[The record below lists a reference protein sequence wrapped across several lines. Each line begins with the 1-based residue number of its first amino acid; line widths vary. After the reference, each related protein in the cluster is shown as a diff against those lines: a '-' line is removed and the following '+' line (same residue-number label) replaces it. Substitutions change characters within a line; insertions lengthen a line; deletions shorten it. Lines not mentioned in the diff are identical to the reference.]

1 MRSLLLGALALS
13 ACVACAASPTP
24 PPPFVARAPA
34 RNATTAP
41 LAASASSSAA
51 ACFAEPV
58 RYGPRVAASA
68 ASTARETAARACTA
82 GDDAERAAC
91 RFALAHEHFEARR
104 FERAAPLLLAVAH
117 DPQAADAPLAAQLA
131 LESLNVL
138 GSEADPPRAACFAVM
153 EEELAKLLSER
164 CGARYPPEADRQC
177 ASLSRIALDLQ
188 RCSECHPPRELYA
201 RSAEA
206 HLKLARDHCAL
217 GRGPQQ
223 VNEDLRCD
231 ELLLHA
237 YQSFV
242 AAQDP
247 ARAAVVR
254 GLLLDPANG
263 FQHTSAAKRVVV
275 P

>member
-1 MRSLLLGALALS
+1 VPPSP
-13 ACVACAASPTP
+13 ASP
-24 PPPFVARAPA
+24 
-34 RNATTAP
+34 
-41 LAASASSSAA
+41 AS
-51 ACFAEPV
+51 P
-58 RYGPRVAASA
+58 
-68 ASTARETAARACTA
+68 ARETAARACTA

-91 RFALAHEHFEARR
+91 QFALAHEHFEARR

-117 DPQAADAPLAAQLA
+117 EPQAFDAALAAQLA

-153 EEELAKLLSER
+153 EEEIAKLLSER
-164 CGARYPPEADRQC
+164 CGAGYRPEADRQC
-177 ASLSRIALDLQ
+177 ASLFRIALDLQ
-188 RCSECHPPRELYA
+188 RCSECRPARELYV

-206 HLKLARDHCAL
+206 DLALARDHCVL
-217 GRGPQQ
+217 GRGPQR

-242 AAQDP
+242 TAQDP
-247 ARAAVVR
+247 ARAAEAR
-254 GLLLDPANG
+254 ALLLDPRNG

>member
-1 MRSLLLGALALS
+1 MRSLLPGALALS

-24 PPPFVARAPA
+24 PPPVVARAPA
-34 RNATTAP
+34 RTATTTEVEAH
-41 LAASASSSAA
+41 ASSSAS

-58 RYGPRVAASA
+58 RYGPRVAPSP
-68 ASTARETAARACTA
+68 ARETAARACA
-82 GDDAERAAC
+82 ARDGAARAAC
-91 RFALAHEHFEARR
+91 QFALAHAHFEARR

-117 DPQAADAPLAAQLA
+117 DPQAVDAALAAQLA

-153 EEELAKLLSER
+153 EEEITKLLSER
-164 CGARYPPEADRQC
+164 CGAGYRPEADRQC

-206 HLKLARDHCAL
+206 DLELVRDHCVL
-217 GRGPQQ
+217 GRGPQPA
-223 VNEDLRCD
+223 NEELRCD

-237 YQSFV
+237 YRSFV
-242 AAQDP
+242 TAQAP
-247 ARAAVVR
+247 ARAAEAKA
-254 GLLLDPANG
+254 LLLDPRNG